1 MRASAQ
7 DWTNIAD
14 PQSHLLPI
22 ACGDGSS
29 TMVQA
34 IEATVGR
41 HKQACNNC
49 GSTQERTG
57 CLSFTCPKT
66 LCCRIMSAQA
76 NSLDKPITFPEI
88 QEEIALTIPALDN
101 DPQEAAYQLKAVI
114 CHIGKTLN
122 TGHYIAYSKRQT
134 LTGNE
139 WHYFDDAVTRLAS
152 TQEATQKEPA

>member
-1 MRASAQ
+1 MA
-7 DWTNIAD
+7 
-14 PQSHLLPI
+14 
-22 ACGDGSS
+22 
-29 TMVQA
+29 QA
-34 IEATVGR
+34 IEATAGR
-41 HKQACNNC
+41 HTQACDTF

-66 LCCRIMSAQA
+66 LCCRIVSAQA
-76 NSLDKPITFPEI
+76 NSPDKPMTFPEI